1 MSTYLNP
8 SPVFGPVY
16 SRRFGVSLGVNLMP
30 ADGKLCTFDCL
41 YCENGF
47 NADRRT
53 GSRRP
58 TRGEVIDALRARLRA
73 LADAGTRVDT
83 IDFAGNGEPTAH
95 PDFPGIVSAVLLLR
109 DAYAPWAK
117 VGVLSNAT
125 LAQVPAVHRALMSVD
140 NNILKLDSVDQGLI
154 EVLDRPQGAYDVSRV
169 VDVLASFDGH
179 CIVQTMFLRGS
190 FRGRSLDDTDE
201 AHVAPWLEA
210 LGRIRPQAVTIYTIA
225 RETPAEGLEK
235 ASPAVLDGIA
245 RRVREL
251 GYPCTVGY

>member
-53 GSRRP
+53 STRRP
-58 TRGEVIDALRARLRA
+58 TRGEVIDALRESLQA
-73 LADAGTRVDT
+73 LAKAGTRVDT

-95 PDFPGIVSAVLLLR
+95 PDFAGIVAAVRLLR

-125 LAQVPAVHRALMSVD
+125 LAHVPAVRRALLSVD
-140 NNILKLDSVDQGLI
+140 NNILKLDSVDQALI
-154 EVLDRPQGAYDVSRV
+154 EALDRPQGAYDVQRV
-169 VDVLASFDGH
+169 VDTLASFEGH
-179 CIVQTMFLRGS
+179 CIVQTMFLHGTWRGTS
-190 FRGRSLDDTDE
+190 VDDTDE
-201 AHVAPWLEA
+201 AHVAPWLQA

-225 RETPAEGLEK
+225 RETPAKGLAK
-235 ASPAVLDGIA
+235 ATPEELDAIA
-245 RRVREL
+245 GRVRML
-251 GYPCTVGY
+251 GLPCTVGY